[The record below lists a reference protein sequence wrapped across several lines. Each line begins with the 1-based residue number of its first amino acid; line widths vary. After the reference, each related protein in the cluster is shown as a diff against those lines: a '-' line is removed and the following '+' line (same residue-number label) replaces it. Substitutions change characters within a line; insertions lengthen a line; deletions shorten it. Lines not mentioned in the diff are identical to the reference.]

1 MQSHEELIRADVFA
15 EFLQMADYLV
25 DCGYKDAG
33 AVIAGST
40 LEGHLRKIATRNKI
54 PTSTEE
60 REKRAASLNA
70 EIAKAGGYS
79 KLDEE
84 NVTAWLGLRNKA
96 AHGQYSEYDK
106 GQVKLLIASVRDFLT
121 RTPA

>member
-1 MQSHEELIRADVFA
+1 MQSREELIHADVFA
-15 EFLQMADYLV
+15 DFLQMADYLV
-25 DCGYKDAG
+25 DSGYKDAG

-40 LEGHLRKIATRNKI
+40 LEGHLRKIATKNKI
-54 PTSTEE
+54 PASTEE
-60 REKRAASLNA
+60 REKSAARLNA

-79 KLDEE
+79 KLDEK

-96 AHGQYSEYDK
+96 AHGQYSEYDER
-106 GQVKLLIASVRDFLT
+106 QVRLLISSVRGFLT